1 MTPTSTRKPWNPYL
15 VLVAA
20 ALLPGSGHV
29 MLGVP
34 NRGLVFLFFI
44 ILLGWVSVNLM
55 PADAS
60 FVGKYIGGVFVYGLS
75 VIDSYKR
82 ARISWEQWKFAHVS

>member
-1 MTPTSTRKPWNPYL
+1 MTPPTRKPWNPYV
-15 VLVAA
+15 VLLAG

-29 MLGVP
+29 LLGVP

-55 PADAS
+55 PADSS

-75 VIDSYKR
+75 VIDAYKR
-82 ARISWEQWKFAHVS
+82 ARISWEQWKFAHVA